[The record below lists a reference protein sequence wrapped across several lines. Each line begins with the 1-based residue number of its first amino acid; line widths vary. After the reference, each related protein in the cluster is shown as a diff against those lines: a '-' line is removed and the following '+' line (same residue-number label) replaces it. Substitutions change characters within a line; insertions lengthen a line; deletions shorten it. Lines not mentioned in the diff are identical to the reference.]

1 MIKPVA
7 IGLTP
12 ERIANSQIVDYTTRG
27 ADQAI
32 KLAGDLQAVQSPPAL
47 PDILPEPPPVP
58 VSYLEPFA
66 VRVSGPTQLSASD
79 QREVLDFLRPIATS
93 MEDPE
98 EAEAAANLLR
108 RLRARPEVTF
118 EAATAIDEILA
129 RAADRDPTSPPPER
143 PPAAPVPPPPVPSAQ
158 PAPLP
163 PPPQSVAAPPPPA
176 PRQAAVP
183 PAAPAAGEEWSVGAF
198 IALLVATVFL
208 WGVVGIVA
216 GLIGRSTPAKRTQ
229 ANVLLWIGVG
239 IVVVWIVAAAMGGRG
254 FL

>member
-32 KLAGDLQAVQSPPAL
+32 KLAGDLQAVQSPPPL
-47 PDILPEPPPVP
+47 PDTLPEPPPVP

-66 VRVSGPTQLSASD
+66 VRVSGPSQLSSSD
-79 QREVLDFLRPIATS
+79 QREVLDFLRPLATS

-98 EAEAAANLLR
+98 ETEAACDLLR

-129 RAADRDPTSPPPER
+129 RAADPDPTPPLPER
-143 PPAAPVPPPPVPSAQ
+143 PPAAPIPPPSTAGPR
-158 PAPLP
+158 PAPSP
-163 PPPQSVAAPPPPA
+163 PVAAPPPPRLA
-176 PRQAAVP
+176 RPRP
-183 PAAPAAGEEWSVGAF
+183 HGRSAAGEEWSVGAF
-198 IALLVATVFL
+198 IALLLATVFL
-208 WGVVGIVA
+208 WGIVGIVA

-239 IVVVWIVAAAMGGRG
+239 IIALWIVAAAMGSAR
-254 FL
+254 LL